1 MSKLALHLPLNS
13 TSLGQVS
20 LSILREL
27 FLQKKEILLFPIG
40 NVDISTQ
47 KQDSEFVQWIQDGV
61 NKALIE
67 HSRKNPIFKLW
78 HLNGSLESFSDKQ
91 VLLSFYEVD
100 SPTPIE
106 CNTIKNNTK
115 VIFSNSYSV
124 SVFNNF
130 NLNNIEYLPLGFDN
144 IHFKKV
150 EPKKKEGIHFG
161 LFGKLEPQRKRHLKT
176 LSLWAKK
183 YGNNPKYSLNCAL
196 FNHFLDPNVQ
206 SQMIMQALNGQ
217 QYFNINFLN
226 YIPSNEMY
234 NDLLNNIDIVL
245 AMSGGEGWGLP
256 EFQSVALGKH
266 CLGLN
271 AHAYKDWMNEENT
284 VLINPSGKI
293 PVYDNMFFQQ
303 GAPYNQGNIFDWNDQ
318 DFIDGLD
325 KVEQRF
331 INNPTNEAGIK
342 LQEKFTYK
350 KLVDNILKIMESIK
364 NE

>member
-1 MSKLALHLPLNS
+1 VSKLALHLPLNS

-27 FLQKKEILLFPIG
+27 FNQKKEILLFPIG

-47 KQDSEFVQWIQDGV
+47 KQDSEFIQWIQDGV
-61 NKALIE
+61 NKAPVE
-67 HSRKNPIFKLW
+67 HSRKTPIFKLW

-100 SPTPIE
+100 SPTPAE
-106 CNTIKNNTK
+106 CNIIKNNIK
-115 VIFSNSYSV
+115 VIFTNTYSV

-150 EPKKKEGIHFG
+150 ESKKKDGIHFG

-183 YGNNPKYSLNCAL
+183 YGNNPKYSLDCAL

-206 SQMIMQALNGQ
+206 SQMLMQALNGQ

-271 AHAYKDWMNEENT
+271 AHAHKDWMNEENA

-293 PVYDNMFFQQ
+293 PAYDNIFFHQ

-331 INNPTNEAGIK
+331 SNNPINEAGIK
-342 LQEKFTYK
+342 LQEKFTYT
-350 KLVDNILKIMESIK
+350 KLVDNILKIMETI
-364 NE
+364 